1 MAPHPNWPQP
11 SPGAM
16 WLDGLPPAAAK
27 RTTRLFGQI
36 SGQVSV
42 GEARGGPWDG
52 AEVGLPR
59 PRVEGAKGPGSR
71 AHPHRH
77 FGDLCPGRQSQR
89 LAQST
94 RGTQGNQEPPHL
106 GDPNPLPSPRP
117 NSRSHLPS
125 SARLPAS
132 GGLALNQPL
141 RGLEG
146 EKQAGLRPGQPVCN
160 ALRGLVTMSPHAT
173 LYSGKGKCPPVL
185 LQCESGAMRGE
196 TAHPRGTVS
205 DMAGSVAMR
214 CMWTRW

>member
-1 MAPHPNWPQP
+1 MTPHVKYPWKGKEGGGGLGPVAPHPNWPQP

-94 RGTQGNQEPPHL
+94 RGHRGTRSLPTWETQT
-106 GDPNPLPSPRP
+106 PSPAQGQIP
-117 NSRSHLPS
+117 EATCLPQQGS
-125 SARLPAS
+125 
-132 GGLALNQPL
+132 Q
-141 RGLEG
+141 
-146 EKQAGLRPGQPVCN
+146 
-160 ALRGLVTMSPHAT
+160 LVGDWP
-173 LYSGKGKCPPVL
+173 
-185 LQCESGAMRGE
+185 
-196 TAHPRGTVS
+196 
-205 DMAGSVAMR
+205 
-214 CMWTRW
+214 